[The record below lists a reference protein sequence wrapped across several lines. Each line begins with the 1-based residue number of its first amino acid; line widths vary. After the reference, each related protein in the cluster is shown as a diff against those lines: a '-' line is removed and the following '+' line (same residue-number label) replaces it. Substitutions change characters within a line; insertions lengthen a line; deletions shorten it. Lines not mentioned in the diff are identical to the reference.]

1 MDNVSSDF
9 NLRDYLSAV
18 RRRLPLLV
26 AVVISITVIS
36 ILLAW
41 LLPPVY
47 RSQAII
53 LIEQQE
59 IPSDLIR
66 STVTSYAD
74 QRIQVISQRVM
85 TSSNLTQIIENYE
98 LYLDERKREPI
109 QLVVEEM
116 REDIELEMISADVVD
131 SRSGRPT
138 SATIAFQLAFES
150 STPQTAQ
157 RVANELVS
165 LYLNENIKERTEAA
179 SETADFLTQE
189 ADGLR
194 KRVEDLEGQLAEFK
208 SKNVRNRPELEQVTR
223 DIINRAEL
231 QLIDVQKRIDSA
243 EQQEIL
249 LSAEL
254 TMVEPNRVGDTP
266 GEISAF
272 ERLRAVEAELSAA
285 EAAYGEKHPDVRRLR
300 KQAEA
305 LRVEVEPGAARD
317 LYEQELS
324 AARSNLSELLETY
337 GQDHPDVK
345 SAKTIIGNYEL
356 KLETLPE
363 DDDREPENPIY
374 VNIKVR
380 LNSVHAEIRTLGEQR
395 QQLQARIDEYTQDL
409 LQIPDV
415 EAEYRALMRDYES
428 TLAKYKEITAKQ
440 MEARLSENLESEN
453 KGERFVLIEPPV
465 LPAEPA
471 KPNRGA
477 ILLIGV
483 FLAVGGG
490 IGTVGVAE
498 ALDTR
503 VRGRRGVQE
512 LLSAPPL
519 AAIPYFYGD
528 ESTVQRHRVA
538 VAIAIAAV
546 LTILAGFALV
556 HFLYAPLDV
565 LWFVMLRKIGV

>member
-1 MDNVSSDF
+1 M
-9 NLRDYLSAV
+9 
-18 RRRLPLLV
+18 

-324 AARSNLSELLETY
+324 TARSNLSELLETY

-356 KLETLPE
+356 KLETL
-363 DDDREPENPIY
+363 
-374 VNIKVR
+374 
-380 LNSVHAEIRTLGEQR
+380 A
-395 QQLQARIDEYTQDL
+395 
-409 LQIPDV
+409 
-415 EAEYRALMRDYES
+415 
-428 TLAKYKEITAKQ
+428 
-440 MEARLSENLESEN
+440 
-453 KGERFVLIEPPV
+453 
-465 LPAEPA
+465 
-471 KPNRGA
+471 
-477 ILLIGV
+477 
-483 FLAVGGG
+483 GG
-490 IGTVGVAE
+490 
-498 ALDTR
+498 
-503 VRGRRGVQE
+503 
-512 LLSAPPL
+512 
-519 AAIPYFYGD
+519 
-528 ESTVQRHRVA
+528 
-538 VAIAIAAV
+538 
-546 LTILAGFALV
+546 
-556 HFLYAPLDV
+556 
-565 LWFVMLRKIGV
+565 